1 MAAKR
6 SRPRIAIDV
15 VVEAG
20 EWGAPAALQARVEE
34 AVAACL
40 ATAELPIVDGA
51 ELSMVFTDDPH
62 IRALN
67 RLYRMKDVP
76 TNVLSFPASPPI
88 AGRYG
93 PLLGDVLVARD
104 TVAREADE
112 QGLTFEAHLTH
123 LIVHGFL
130 HLVGH
135 DHVADDEAA
144 VMESLETRILATLG
158 VADPYA
164 EGSA

>member
-1 MAAKR
+1 MVAKR
-6 SRPRIAIDV
+6 SRRQPRIAIDV

-20 EWGAPAALQARVEE
+20 DWGEPAALQARVEK

-40 ATAELPIVDGA
+40 AAEEMPIVDGA
-51 ELSMVFTDDPH
+51 ELSLIFTDDPH

-104 TVAREADE
+104 TVLREAGE
-112 QGLTFEAHLTH
+112 QGLTFEDHLTH

-130 HLVGH
+130 HLLGY
-135 DHVADDEAA
+135 DHIADDEAG
-144 VMESLETRILATLG
+144 VMESLESRILAKLG

-164 EGSA
+164 G

>member
-1 MAAKR
+1 MVAKG
-6 SRPRIAIDV
+6 SRRQPRIAIDV

-20 EWGAPAALQARVEE
+20 DWGEPSALQARVEK

-40 ATAELPIVDGA
+40 AAEEMPIVDGA
-51 ELSMVFTDDPH
+51 ELSMIFTDDPH

-104 TVAREADE
+104 TVMREADE
-112 QGLTFEAHLTH
+112 QGLTFEDHLTH

-130 HLVGH
+130 HLLGF
-135 DHVADDEAA
+135 DHIADEEAG
-144 VMESLETRILATLG
+144 VMESLESRILATLG
-158 VADPYA
+158 IADPYA
-164 EGSA
+164 D